1 MVNFLKNLE
10 LGNTNEGVFYLE
22 LHVLILDFII
32 FSFYEIK

>member
-1 MVNFLKNLE
+1 MAFLKNLE

-22 LHVLILDFII
+22 LLILDFII